1 MWLTRA
7 DHGGHRRGRAV
18 NFPPPIKTFP
28 LISQWLSFA
37 IDGAVNVFSER
48 VELGQQIS
56 IVLTQIAADELDV
69 TVDAI
74 RLTPGHTDLSP
85 AQGPTVGSLSVTFG
99 GQSIRLV
106 ASAARVLMLN
116 HAAELLQ
123 TTVEGFSVHEGEIV
137 KDGLET
143 RLSYANLCKDVN
155 LDVPAIEY
163 AAPKAAS
170 ERILIGSFVPRVDLA
185 ARLTDGLWLHDMTL
199 DGMWHGR
206 VI

>member
-1 MWLTRA
+1 MWRTRA
-7 DHGGHRRGRAV
+7 DFGGHRRGRDV

-37 IDGAVNVFSER
+37 PDGAVNVFSER

-56 IVLTQIAADELDV
+56 IVLTQIAADELGV

-74 RLTPGHTDLSP
+74 RLTPGHTDLPPRRRSDRW
-85 AQGPTVGSLSVTFG
+85 QLVCYLW

-106 ASAARVLMLN
+106 ASAACALMLN

-123 TTVEGFSVHEGEIV
+123 TTVEGLSVHEGEIV

-143 RLSYANLCKDVN
+143 RLSYASLCKDVN
-155 LDVPAIEY
+155 LDVSAIEY
-163 AAPKAAS
+163 AAPKSAS

>member
-1 MWLTRA
+1 M
-7 DHGGHRRGRAV
+7 
-18 NFPPPIKTFP
+18 
-28 LISQWLSFA
+28 
-37 IDGAVNVFSER
+37 
-48 VELGQQIS
+48 
-56 IVLTQIAADELDV
+56 
-69 TVDAI
+69 
-74 RLTPGHTDLSP
+74 
-85 AQGPTVGSLSVTFG
+85 
-99 GQSIRLV
+99 
-106 ASAARVLMLN
+106 N

-123 TTVEGFSVHEGEIV
+123 TTVEGLSVHEGEIV

-163 AAPKAAS
+163 AAPKA
-170 ERILIGSFVPRVDLA
+170 EFGRILIGSFVPRVDLA